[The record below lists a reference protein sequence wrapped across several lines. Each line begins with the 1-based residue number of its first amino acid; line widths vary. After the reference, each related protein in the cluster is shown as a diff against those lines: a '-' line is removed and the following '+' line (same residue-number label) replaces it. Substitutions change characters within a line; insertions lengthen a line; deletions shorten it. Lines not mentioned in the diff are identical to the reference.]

1 MKHINTLLDAGE
13 SIMKFTMSIKID
25 REMYNAYIETF
36 KRITKAMGD
45 REYNVPKGTI
55 KAKVSN
61 KWNNLLYLCHLTDE
75 LDIEVEYECDPEYI
89 QAWSDLI
96 VKSVNI
102 LTQFKGLSEEFKNF
116 LDMSIA
122 DTSEVETNKL

>member
-1 MKHINTLLDAGE
+1 
-13 SIMKFTMSIKID
+13 MKFKMLITID
-25 REMYNAYIETF
+25 REMYNAYTEAF
-36 KRITKAMGD
+36 KQITKAVGE
-45 REYNVPKGTI
+45 REYNIPKGSV
-55 KAKVSN
+55 KVSMSN
-61 KWNNLLYLCHLTDE
+61 KWNNILYLCHMTDE
-75 LDIEVEYECDPEYI
+75 LDIKIEYECDPEYI

-122 DTSEVETNKL
+122 DTQEVETTKL